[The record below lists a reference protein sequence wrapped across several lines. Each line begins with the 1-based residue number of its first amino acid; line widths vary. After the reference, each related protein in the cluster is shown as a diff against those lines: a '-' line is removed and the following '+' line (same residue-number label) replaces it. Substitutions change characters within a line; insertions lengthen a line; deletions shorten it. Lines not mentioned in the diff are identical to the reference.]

1 MRGECE
7 VSSFQQGLQ
16 KQGFKSTRKYRRGK
30 RGKENIK
37 EKDDKEERK
46 KKAETWLKV
55 KKARLSFEKEH
66 TKRTSCCESIS
77 VFNNFST
84 NTEILK

>member
-46 KKAETWLKV
+46 KKAETWRK
-55 KKARLSFEKEH
+55 S
-66 TKRTSCCESIS
+66 
-77 VFNNFST
+77 
-84 NTEILK
+84 